1 MKSVVRRN
9 QIIITSLAILIAVA
23 GYLNY
28 TERNVA
34 KQTANKVEKESI
46 DDSTTSNMGG
56 TLNEVSA
63 DASKEFESDSL
74 LSGTDD
80 IPSNDENIDGD
91 TANANGDVSNESG
104 DIQGES
110 VNENNNESEP
120 GDAIF
125 TSAGTFSA
133 NAKLNRE
140 QLRAQNKET
149 LLNMINSGNLS
160 EAQKAEITD
169 QMIHITEV
177 AELENEIETLLE
189 AKGFNGAVVSIGDE
203 NVDVVV
209 NMTAV
214 SDTERAKIEDVVK
227 RKTNVS
233 AANIVITPI
242 SDEN

>member
-104 DIQGES
+104 DIITKVNRAMQYLQVQGHFQLMQS
-110 VNENNNESEP
+110 LTENS
-120 GDAIF
+120 
-125 TSAGTFSA
+125 
-133 NAKLNRE
+133 
-140 QLRAQNKET
+140 
-149 LLNMINSGNLS
+149 
-160 EAQKAEITD
+160 
-169 QMIHITEV
+169 
-177 AELENEIETLLE
+177 
-189 AKGFNGAVVSIGDE
+189 
-203 NVDVVV
+203 
-209 NMTAV
+209 
-214 SDTERAKIEDVVK
+214 
-227 RKTNVS
+227 
-233 AANIVITPI
+233 
-242 SDEN
+242 